1 MTDLSKYTEKQIE
14 EAKIAVSKKS
24 LIVPLPKTKSI
35 IPPILYVFRHGQ
47 SEDNLDFI
55 FSGWRDP
62 KLTELGKKQAEIL
75 AEKMKDE
82 KIDLAITSRL
92 ARAKET
98 LDIVV
103 KHNQNVKIEIDD
115 RIIERSYG
123 DLQGT
128 SKLEMYLENPELL
141 ENYRR
146 GYDFP
151 AKNGESLKMVEAR
164 VKEFLDELLP
174 RMQQE
179 KINVAVSC
187 HSNSMRALRKW
198 MEGLTVEQ
206 MCELEDPLGQD
217 FASYSI

>member
-1 MTDLSKYTEKQIE
+1 MTDLSKYTTEQIE
-14 EAKIAVSKKS
+14 KAKIAVSKKS
-24 LIVPLPKTKSI
+24 LIVPLPKTTSTLS
-35 IPPILYVFRHGQ
+35 PILYVFRHGQ
-47 SEDNLDFI
+47 SEDNLTFI

-62 KLTELGKKQAEIL
+62 KLTDLGRKQAEIL
-75 AEKMKDE
+75 AEKMQGE
-82 KIDLAITSRL
+82 KIDLGITSNL
-92 ARAKET
+92 ARSKET
-98 LDIVV
+98 LEIVL
-103 KHNQNVKIEIDD
+103 KPHAEAKIEIDI
-115 RIIERSYG
+115 RVNERSYG

-128 SKLEMYLENPELL
+128 SKLEMYLENPQLL

-174 RMQQE
+174 RMKQE

-198 MEGLTVEQ
+198 MENLTVEQ

-217 FASYSI
+217 FASYSV

>member
-1 MTDLSKYTEKQIE
+1 MSLEGKYSQEQIE
-14 EAKIAVSKKS
+14 EAKKAVSKKD
-24 LIVPLPKTKSI
+24 LILELPKTTSKE
-35 IPPILYVFRHGQ
+35 PPILYVFRHGQ

-62 KLTELGKKQAEIL
+62 KLTELGRKQAETL
-75 AEKMKDE
+75 AEKLKDE
-82 KIDLAITSRL
+82 HIDVGIVSRL
-92 ARAKET
+92 QRSKET
-98 LDIVV
+98 LEIAL
-103 KHNQNVKIEIDD
+103 KNHTNVKIEVDD

-128 SKLEMYLENPELL
+128 SKLEMQLSDPELL
-141 ENYRR
+141 EKYRR

-174 RMQQE
+174 RMKEE
-179 KINVAVSC
+179 KINVAISC

-198 MEGLTVEQ
+198 MENLSVEE
-206 MCELEDPLGQD
+206 MCRMENPLAQD
-217 FASYSI
+217 FASYKV